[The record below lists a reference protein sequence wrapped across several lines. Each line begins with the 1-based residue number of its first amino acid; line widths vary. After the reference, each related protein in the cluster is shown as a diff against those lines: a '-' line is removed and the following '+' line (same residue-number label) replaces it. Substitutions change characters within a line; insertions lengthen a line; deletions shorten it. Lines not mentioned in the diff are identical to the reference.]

1 MVALLAVFGWQAGA
15 VLALGL
21 TCFVSRAGPVPPV
34 LARWREHLR
43 ILMMASIAMGVLA
56 GVSVLLAQSLRL
68 TGAWQPWSSSTWTAL
83 LLHTRFGQGWS
94 LSKLFW
100 LPCCWWCYS
109 PAAPAGLSLVL
120 SGVIIA
126 STQLIYWRALFGT
139 RYGGVLGLK
148 LALIA
153 FALAAAFACARWCCR
168 DCGRLMRVTRCS
180 GRGR

>member
-83 LLHTRFGQGWS
+83 LLHTRFGQGWITKQII
-94 LSKLFW
+94 LVALLLVVLFASRTRGLIIGPKW
-100 LPCCWWCYS
+100 RDYREYATDLL
-109 PAAPAGLSLVL
+109 AGLVRHSL
-120 SGVIIA
+120 
-126 STQLIYWRALFGT
+126 WRRT
-139 RYGGVLGLK
+139 R
-148 LALIA
+148 
-153 FALAAAFACARWCCR
+153 
-168 DCGRLMRVTRCS
+168 S
-180 GRGR
+180 